1 MADGTKFPTELL
13 KSQAQ
18 DLLGKLAERAA
29 EKAGES
35 VQGLTERL
43 TDYAENNGGPGLIA
57 AVTGGKAMA
66 EGKSPVSAA
75 LKAGWSGVTE
85 SVKQAF
91 GGGSRAR
98 KGGRGG
104 RATKAMNIIETIDV
118 GVPVRLAYDQW
129 SQFQDFSQFMKKVS
143 TVEKSSDEKSNW
155 KAQVFWS
162 HRSWEATVIEQIPD
176 ERIIW
181 RSQGAKGQVDG
192 AVSFHAITPNLTR
205 VLLVLEYYPQGLME
219 RTGNLWR
226 AQGRRARLEL
236 KHFRRHVM
244 TRTVLDPESV
254 EGWRG
259 EIRDSEVVR
268 THEEAME
275 AEAAE
280 AEEAEERDEEH
291 PEAADEAGDSEEPAA
306 EDDTVDDTA
315 EDETAADETAAD
327 DEYDDEDYDDDAEYD
342 DDEYDEE
349 DEEDE
354 EGDYDDEDEDEDTAE
369 DEDHDDELDRQP
381 ARSGRR

>member
-1 MADGTKFPTELL
+1 
-13 KSQAQ
+13 
-18 DLLGKLAERAA
+18 
-29 EKAGES
+29 
-35 VQGLTERL
+35 
-43 TDYAENNGGPGLIA
+43 
-57 AVTGGKAMA
+57 
-66 EGKSPVSAA
+66 
-75 LKAGWSGVTE
+75 
-85 SVKQAF
+85 
-91 GGGSRAR
+91 
-98 KGGRGG
+98 
-104 RATKAMNIIETIDV
+104 
-118 GVPVRLAYDQW
+118 
-129 SQFQDFSQFMKKVS
+129 MKKVS

-162 HRSWEATVIEQIPD
+162 HRSWEATIIEQIPD
-176 ERIIW
+176 ERIVW

-280 AEEAEERDEEH
+280 AEERDEED

-306 EDDTVDDTA
+306 EDDTVDDIV
-315 EDETAADETAAD
+315 EDETAGDDETTED
-327 DEYDDEDYDDDAEYD
+327 DEYDDEDDDDEYDDDAEYE
-342 DDEYDEE
+342 DDED
-349 DEEDE
+349 
-354 EGDYDDEDEDEDTAE
+354 GDYDEDTDEDEDTAE
-369 DEDHDDELDRQP
+369 DEDYEDELDRQP